1 MKRVRDFLEAARL
14 LKTLGHPVRLKIVC
28 GLLCEPATGSRIAR
42 DLRLPA
48 STLAQHL
55 RVLRGGGILQE
66 EKHGVE
72 VLFRVADR
80 RVPGILRVLCNPRMA
95 QGRLPRWRWQELKG

>member
-1 MKRVRDFLEAARL
+1 MDERNDFRDVARL

-28 GLLCEPATGSRIAR
+28 GLLHEPATLSRIAR
-42 DLRLPA
+42 ELKVPL

-55 RVLRGGGILQE
+55 AVLRGAQVLRE

-72 VLFRVADR
+72 VIFSVADR
-80 RVPGILRVLCNPRMA
+80 RVPAVLRSLCTSTVRR
-95 QGRLPRWRWQELKG
+95 GKRS